1 MSRYSLIHLPA
12 HLGACGT
19 NEELGRLL
27 LDFGW
32 MHAKLEA
39 TDVTSLIADYDA
51 APNVWAGLVPAQSA
65 RPQGSPLQE
74 SWRLVQGALRLS
86 AHVLAQDKTQL
97 AGQLM
102 GRLLDEDSSE
112 IQGTLVQAAAWKRS
126 AWLRPLAADLTP
138 PGGPLLR
145 TLTGHSGEV
154 SAVAVT
160 PDGKQAV
167 SASGD
172 KTLKVWD
179 LETGRALRTLEGH
192 SEFVNGVAVTPDGK
206 RAVSASSDQTLKVW
220 DLETGRA
227 LRTLEGH
234 SYVSGVAVTPD
245 GKRAVSASYDNT
257 RKVWDLETGEML
269 ATFTCDHAALCCAF
283 DDDKRT
289 ISGDAGGRVHFL
301 SLEEPKRKK

>member
-179 LETGRALRTLEGH
+179 LETGRALHTLEGH
-192 SEFVNGVAVTPDGK
+192 SGYVHGVAVTPDGK
-206 RAVSASSDQTLKVW
+206 RAVSASDDKTLKVW
-220 DLETGRA
+220 DLETSRA
-227 LRTLEGH
+227 LHTLEGH
-234 SYVSGVAVTPD
+234 SGYVAGVAVTPD
-245 GKRAVSASYDNT
+245 GKRAVSASWDNT
-257 RKVWDLETGEML
+257 RKVWDL
-269 ATFTCDHAALCCAF
+269 
-283 DDDKRT
+283 
-289 ISGDAGGRVHFL
+289 
-301 SLEEPKRKK
+301 SLIHI